1 MPWNDQ
7 GGGGGGPWGGSNGG
21 PRGSGG
27 GQSPWGKPGGSG
39 GGGQRPP
46 DLEDQIRKFQ
56 ERFKGAVGGGGGS
69 GGTGGGR
76 KLGGAGF
83 AVIGAL
89 ALLGWI
95 STGVYVVD
103 AGEEAVVLR
112 FGAEHRSTGAGFHV
126 HLPAPIETHIIVPIE
141 RVNRVNVGFTDGNRG
156 GDIQAESLM
165 LTGDENIVDI
175 DFTVLWRISDAGNFL
190 FNVEDPQRTVKAVA
204 ESAMREIVGKR
215 NLEAIITRE
224 RGVVQSD
231 TRELIQ
237 EVLDSYEAGILI
249 TQVQLAEAGPPS
261 TVIEAFRDV
270 ASAEQDAAANE
281 NEATAYR
288 NQVVTEARGQAA
300 RVLQE
305 AEAYR
310 DSVIREANGDAS
322 RFNAIYEEYRQA
334 PRVTRERMYLE
345 TMENVLS
352 RSEKIVI
359 DNEGGGVVPFLP
371 LDRLT
376 QSQQNNQGGR

>member
-7 GGGGGGPWGGSNGG
+7 GGGGGPWGGSGG
-21 PRGSGG
+21 GQRPG
-27 GQSPWGKPGGSG
+27 GQSPWGKPGG

-56 ERFKGAVGGGGGS
+56 ERFKGAVGGGGG
-69 GGTGGGR
+69 GTGGKGGGR
-76 KLGGAGF
+76 RMGGAGIL
-83 AVIGAL
+83 VIAAL
-89 ALLGWI
+89 GLLGWL

-112 FGAEHRSTGAGFHV
+112 FGQEHRSTGAGFHV

-141 RVNRVNVGFTDGNRG
+141 RVNRVNVGFSGNNRS
-156 GDIQAESLM
+156 GDIPQESLM

-175 DFTVLWRISDAGNFL
+175 DFTVLWRISDAGAFL
-190 FNVEDPQRTVKAVA
+190 FNIEDPENTVKAVA
-204 ESAMREIVGKR
+204 ESAMREVIGKR

-224 RGVVQSD
+224 RGVVQSE
-231 TRELIQ
+231 TRDLIQ
-237 EVLDSYEAGILI
+237 AVLDDYNSGILV
-249 TQVQLAEAGPPS
+249 TQVQLAEAGPPA

-281 NEATAYR
+281 NQATAYR
-288 NQVVTEARGQAA
+288 NRVVTEARGEAA
-300 RVLQE
+300 RIVQE

-310 DSVIREANGDAS
+310 DSVIREATGDAS
-322 RFNAIYEEYRQA
+322 RFNAIYDEYRKA

-345 TMENVLS
+345 TMEQVLS

-376 QSQQNNQGGR
+376 QQQRTAQGARQ